1 MQSSNMNLQ
10 EYKGPKIGKR
20 VGKVLGDF
28 VGNPYGPDALNSLLR
43 RHGWTC
49 FSMSSKYSN
58 VYCNPKYRYVLK
70 INKRPDIGYE
80 NYVQLIHK
88 KRNKHF
94 PHISDRKEIMVG
106 GEKYY
111 AYLIEELFHIDDSRA
126 KHLSSIYRD
135 YIKGRKYGL
144 KIDKI
149 FTDIYWYPAGVPP
162 ELRDDPSMI
171 NALEIVADN
180 SLLSGEFSIDLHKRN
195 IMEREDGTVVIT
207 DPYA

>member
-1 MQSSNMNLQ
+1 MNLQ

-111 AYLIEELFHIDDSRA
+111 AYLIEELYHISDRDRA
-126 KHLSSIYRD
+126 RYLAEIFRD
-135 YIKGRKYGL
+135 YVKGRQYDMN
-144 KIDKI
+144 ITKI
-149 FTDIYWYPAGVPP
+149 FSSVHCYPEGIP
-162 ELRDDPSMI
+162 EELKNDRSLREALDMI
-171 NALEIVADN
+171 ARESILG
-180 SLLSGEFSIDLHKRN
+180 GEFKLDLHNEN

>member
-1 MQSSNMNLQ
+1 MNLQ

-28 VGNPYGPDALNSLLR
+28 VGNRFGPDALNSLLR

-111 AYLIEELFHIDDSRA
+111 AYLIEELYHISDRDRA
-126 KHLSSIYRD
+126 RYLAEIFRD
-135 YIKGRKYGL
+135 YVKGRQYDMN
-144 KIDKI
+144 ITKI
-149 FTDIYWYPAGVPP
+149 FSSVHCYPEGIP
-162 ELRDDPSMI
+162 EELKNDRSLREALDMI
-171 NALEIVADN
+171 ARESILG
-180 SLLSGEFSIDLHKRN
+180 GEFKLDLHNEN